1 MSRLA
6 LRSLRYTR
14 VKLYSDEFAADP
26 HAAYRRMR
34 SDHGPL
40 VPVEVAPEVPATLII
55 DYRTALDVLTDSARF
70 SADPSEWEQSVPARC
85 PVPWV
90 MRWRPDASRT
100 AGDEHARYRNAV
112 TAGLDRIDLHTLRD
126 TVERT
131 AVSLINGFC
140 AAGSADLLNEYAIP
154 LTVRVLEQVLGF
166 PPEVRDDAYTAMM
179 GLRDAVDAASAEAAH
194 RTLSAAMLEVIS
206 AKRAAPAGDVASWL
220 VQHPA
225 RLSETELVHQ
235 MAMLYTTG
243 AEPTWN
249 LIAVTV
255 LLLVT
260 DERFGGELLGGALST
275 RDAIDE
281 VLFSD
286 PPAANSCVRY
296 PIQPQIVGNVWL
308 PQHQPVL
315 IGLAACNNDP
325 AAVAGDRQG
334 NRSHLAWGA
343 GPHTCP
349 AQSVGMVIVQ
359 EALDQLL
366 DALPEIRL
374 AIPAAEMTWLP
385 SSFHRAPATVPV
397 TFPES
402 PPLSLL

>member
-1 MSRLA
+1 M
-6 LRSLRYTR
+6 
-14 VKLYSDEFAADP
+14 KLYSDEFAADP

-40 VPVEVAPEVPATLII
+40 VPVEVAPDVSATLII
-55 DYRTALDVLTDSARF
+55 DYRTALDVLTDPARF
-70 SADPSEWEQSVPARC
+70 SADPSEWEQNVSPEC
-85 PVPWV
+85 PVPWA
-90 MRWRPDASRT
+90 MRWRPDASR
-100 AGDEHARYRNAV
+100 AAEDEHARYRNAV
-112 TAGLDRIDLHTLRD
+112 TGSLDRIDLHGLRD

-154 LTVRVLEQVLGF
+154 LTVRVLEEVLGF
-166 PPEVRDDAYTAMM
+166 PPDICEDAYTAMM
-179 GLRDAVDAASAEAAH
+179 NLRDAVDPASVDEDR
-194 RTLSAAMLEVIS
+194 RTLNTAMLAVIS

-235 MAMLYTTG
+235 MALLYTTG

-249 LIAVTV
+249 LIALTV
-255 LLLVT
+255 LLLLT
-260 DERFGGELLGGALST
+260 DDRFGGELLGGALST
-275 RDAIDE
+275 RDAVDE
-281 VLFSD
+281 VLFTD
-286 PPAANSCVRY
+286 PPTANSCVRY
-296 PIQPQIVGNVWL
+296 PNQPQIVGKVWL

-315 IGLAACNNDP
+315 VGLAACNNDP
-325 AAVAGDRQG
+325 TAVAGDRHG

-349 AQSVGMVIVQ
+349 AQSVAMVIVQ

-374 AIPAAEMTWLP
+374 ALPAAEVKWLP
-385 SSFHRAPATVPV
+385 NSFHRAPATVPV

-402 PPLSLL
+402 PPLALP

>member
-1 MSRLA
+1 M
-6 LRSLRYTR
+6 
-14 VKLYSDEFAADP
+14 KLYSNEFAADP

-55 DYRTALDVLTDSARF
+55 DYRTALDVLTDAVHF
-70 SADPSEWEQSVPARC
+70 SADPSVWEQNVPEGC
-85 PVPWV
+85 PVPWA

-100 AGDEHARYRNAV
+100 AGEEHARYRNAV
-112 TAGLDRIDLHTLRD
+112 TGSLDRIDLHTLRD

-131 AVSLINGFC
+131 ALSLINGFC
-140 AAGSADLLNEYAIP
+140 VAGSADLLSQYAIP
-154 LTVRVLEQVLGF
+154 LTVRVLEEVLGF
-166 PPEVRDDAYTAMM
+166 PPEVRQNAYTAMM
-179 GLRDAVDAASAEAAH
+179 SLRDAADAASAEASH
-194 RTLSAAMLEVIS
+194 RTLAAAMLEVIS
-206 AKRAAPAGDVASWL
+206 AKRAAPAADVASWL

-225 RLSETELVHQ
+225 RLSETELVQQ
-235 MAMLYTTG
+235 MASLYTTG

-281 VLFSD
+281 VLFTD
-286 PPAANSCVRY
+286 PPTANSCVRY
-296 PIQPQIVGNVWL
+296 PNQPQIVGNVWL

-325 AAVAGDRQG
+325 AAVAGERQG

-349 AQSVGMVIVQ
+349 AQSVAMVIVQ

-374 AIPAAEMTWLP
+374 SVPADELEWLP
-385 SSFHRAPATVPV
+385 SSFHRAPAAVPV
-397 TFPES
+397 TFPAS
-402 PPLSLL
+402 PPLAFV

>member
-1 MSRLA
+1 M
-6 LRSLRYTR
+6 
-14 VKLYSDEFAADP
+14 KLYSDEFAADP

-34 SDHGPL
+34 TDHGPL
-40 VPVEVAPEVPATLII
+40 APVEVAPGVPATLVI
-55 DYRTALDVLTDSARF
+55 DYRTALSVLTDPSRF
-70 SADPSEWEQSVPARC
+70 SADPSQWEESAATRC
-85 PVPWV
+85 PVPWA
-90 MRWRPDASRT
+90 MRWRPDALRT
-100 AGDEHARYRNAV
+100 AGDAHSRYRTAV
-112 TAGLDRIDLHTLRD
+112 TDSLDRIDLHALRH

-140 AAGSADLLNEYAIP
+140 ADGSVDLLSEYAIP
-154 LTVRVLEQVLGF
+154 LTVGVLEQVLGF
-166 PPEVRDDAYTAMM
+166 PPGTRQNAYTAMTN
-179 GLRDAVDAASAEAAH
+179 LRDAVDETSVESGH
-194 RTLSAAMLEVIS
+194 RMLTSAMLEVIS
-206 AKRAAPAGDVASWL
+206 ARRVAPARDVASWL

-281 VLFSD
+281 VLFTD
-286 PPAANSCVRY
+286 PPESISCIRY
-296 PIQPQIVGNVWL
+296 PRQPQIVGNMWL

-325 AAVAGDRQG
+325 AAVADDRQG

-343 GPHTCP
+343 GAHTCP
-349 AQSVGMVIVQ
+349 AQSVAMVVVQ

-374 AIPAAEMTWLP
+374 AVPAEELRWLP
-385 SSFHRAPATVPV
+385 NSFHRAPATVPV
-397 TFPES
+397 TFPPS
-402 PPLSLL
+402 PPLPFP

>member
-1 MSRLA
+1 M
-6 LRSLRYTR
+6 
-14 VKLYSDEFAADP
+14 KLYSNEFAADP

-34 SDHGPL
+34 GDHGPL

-55 DYRTALDVLTDSARF
+55 DYRTALDVLTDAVHF
-70 SADPSEWEQSVPARC
+70 SADPSEWEQNVPEGC
-85 PVPWV
+85 PVPWA

-100 AGDEHARYRNAV
+100 AGEEHARYRNAV
-112 TAGLDRIDLHTLRD
+112 TGSLDRIDLHALRD
-126 TVERT
+126 TVEHT
-131 AVSLINGFC
+131 ALSLINGFC
-140 AAGSADLLNEYAIP
+140 AAGSADLLSQYAIP
-154 LTVRVLEQVLGF
+154 LTVRVLEEVLGF
-166 PPEVRDDAYTAMM
+166 PPEVRQNAYTAMM
-179 GLRDAVDAASAEAAH
+179 SLRDAADAASAEAGH
-194 RTLSAAMLEVIS
+194 RTLAAAMLEVIS
-206 AKRAAPAGDVASWL
+206 AKRAAPAADVASWL

-225 RLSETELVHQ
+225 RLSETELVQQ
-235 MAMLYTTG
+235 MASLYTTG

-255 LLLVT
+255 LLLLT

-281 VLFSD
+281 VLFTD
-286 PPAANSCVRY
+286 PPTAISCVRY
-296 PIQPQIVGNVWL
+296 PNQPQIVGNVWL

-325 AAVAGDRQG
+325 AAVAGERQG

-349 AQSVGMVIVQ
+349 AQSVAMVIVQ

-374 AIPAAEMTWLP
+374 SVPADELEWLP
-385 SSFHRAPATVPV
+385 SSFHRAPAAVPV
-397 TFPES
+397 TFPAS
-402 PPLSLL
+402 PPLTFV

>member
-1 MSRLA
+1 M
-6 LRSLRYTR
+6 
-14 VKLYSDEFAADP
+14 KLYSDEFAADP
-26 HAAYRRMR
+26 HTTYQRMR
-34 SDHGPL
+34 GEHGPL
-40 VPVEVAPEVPATLII
+40 VPVEVAPGVPATLVI
-55 DYRTALDVLTDSARF
+55 DYRTALDILTDSTRF
-70 SADPSEWEQSVPARC
+70 SADPSQWEQSVPTEC
-85 PVPWV
+85 PVPLA

-100 AGDEHARYRNAV
+100 TGDEHSRYRTAV
-112 TAGLDRIDLHTLRD
+112 TGSLDRIDLHTLRD

-140 AAGSADLLNEYAIP
+140 AAGSADLLTEYAIP
-154 LTVRVLEQVLGF
+154 LTVGVLEEVLGL
-166 PPEVRDDAYTAMM
+166 PREVRENAYTAMM
-179 GLRDAVDAASAEAAH
+179 NLRDATDTDAAEASR
-194 RTLSAAMLEVIS
+194 RTLEATMFAVIS
-206 AKRAAPAGDVASWL
+206 AKKAAPANDAASWL

-235 MAMLYTTG
+235 LTMLYTTG

-255 LLLVT
+255 LSLAT
-260 DERFGGELLGGALST
+260 DDRFGGELLGGALST

-281 VLFSD
+281 VLFTD
-286 PPAANSCVRY
+286 PAKANSCFRY
-296 PIQPQIVGNVWL
+296 PTQPQVVGDAWL

-325 AAVAGDRQG
+325 AAAAGERQG

-343 GPHTCP
+343 GPHACP
-349 AQSVGMVIVQ
+349 AQSLAMVIVQ

-374 AIPAAEMTWLP
+374 AIPPDEVTWLSDP
-385 SSFHRAPATVPV
+385 FHRAPATVPV
-397 TFPES
+397 TFPPS
-402 PPLSLL
+402 APLPVP

>member
-1 MSRLA
+1 M
-6 LRSLRYTR
+6 
-14 VKLYSDEFAADP
+14 KLYSDEFAADP

-40 VPVEVAPEVPATLII
+40 VPVEVAPDVSATLII

-70 SADPSEWEQSVPARC
+70 SADPSEWEQNVPPEC
-85 PVPWV
+85 PVPWT
-90 MRWRPDASRT
+90 MRWRPDASRA

-112 TAGLDRIDLHTLRD
+112 TGSLDRIDLHGLRD
-126 TVERT
+126 TVEST

-140 AAGSADLLNEYAIP
+140 AAGAADLLNEYAIP
-154 LTVRVLEQVLGF
+154 LTVRVLEEVLGF
-166 PPEVRDDAYTAMM
+166 PPEIREDAYTAMM
-179 GLRDAVDAASAEAAH
+179 NLRDAVDPGSVDEDR
-194 RTLSAAMLEVIS
+194 RTLNAAMLEVIA

-220 VQHPA
+220 VHHPA

-235 MAMLYTTG
+235 MASLYTTG

-255 LLLVT
+255 LLLMT
-260 DERFGGELLGGALST
+260 DDRFGGELLGGALST
-275 RDAIDE
+275 RDAVDE
-281 VLFSD
+281 VLFTD
-286 PPAANSCVRY
+286 PPTANWCVRY
-296 PIQPQIVGNVWL
+296 PNQPQIVGNVWL

-325 AAVAGDRQG
+325 TAVAGDRQG

-343 GPHTCP
+343 GAHTCP
-349 AQSVGMVIVQ
+349 AQSVAMVIVQ

-374 AIPAAEMTWLP
+374 AIPAAEVKWLP

-402 PPLSLL
+402 PPLALL